1 MESSTSIKSHKR
13 IFRDAGMQDDFPSPC
28 HAALRL
34 SRTQRYP
41 RTRSTWGSI
50 CKTSCMVSRALTQSV
65 ARSHRSVTGIEL
77 GLYFKTVHVFLTRR
91 RERWKCDIFYAVV
104 STMMLILITMRVAS
118 EGVYGQKMW
127 LVDRDYPGGP
137 LAYGV
142 AHASDAYM
150 DLGAA
155 AVVVLQQMAGALMI
169 YRCQVV
175 WGNVRAIVVPSIL
188 WLANLALGIL
198 VSWGAATLWTSI
210 LVSGFS
216 GRIGLAYTI
225 ISVTLNATLTCMIW
239 YRLTSHARTAK
250 KCHGDDDGIAIDGL
264 VVESALPYTL
274 SGVVFLISYAVGS
287 QIGIALLSVY
297 TLMMCVSPQMLIL
310 RIAEGKAWQKDR
322 KREEGD
328 LSGGDRSS
336 VVSGAVALDQL
347 DTV

>member
-1 MESSTSIKSHKR
+1 
-13 IFRDAGMQDDFPSPC
+13 
-28 HAALRL
+28 
-34 SRTQRYP
+34 
-41 RTRSTWGSI
+41 
-50 CKTSCMVSRALTQSV
+50 MVSRALTQSV

-155 AVVVLQQMAGALMI
+155 AVVVLQQMAGALMVRCANDWSNMTSIETYPLSFQI

-188 WLANLALGIL
+188 WLANLGAYRSATLCDASLMFAEPALGIL

-297 TLMMCVSPQMLIL
+297 TLMMVGWSLNI
-310 RIAEGKAWQKDR
+310 
-322 KREEGD
+322 
-328 LSGGDRSS
+328 
-336 VVSGAVALDQL
+336 
-347 DTV
+347 